1 MSKVNN
7 LNKKFICLCIFVW
20 NGKEYLIKR
29 FLMLVNKKYVCSYV
43 DKGGDGK
50 VIWEFIWSFVM

>member
-1 MSKVNN
+1 MSKVNK
-7 LNKKFICLCIFVW
+7 LNKKFICLSIFVW

-43 DKGGDGK
+43 DKGGMVG
-50 VIWEFIWSFVM
+50 

>member
-1 MSKVNN
+1 MFKY
-7 LNKKFICLCIFVW
+7 ICLKWKRI
-20 NGKEYLIKR
+20 YLIKR

-50 VIWEFIWSFVM
+50 VIGEFIWSFVM